1 MRRFRSFSIRKK
13 LLTGNISIIL
23 VMVILLGISNYMI
36 SKKILTDESLDFSK
50 KITDQLGQN
59 LDSKIKRLSEFT
71 VKESF
76 ETDIYRAM
84 NPVYKERMYDRQK
97 RMRTFGS
104 NLMDYNKEVEVVL
117 VRDNEGREYRYASYS
132 RNAEDYKVEDIVDV
146 EKVREL
152 YGKAY
157 WTRYDDSL
165 VFLSRAVFDE
175 NTMEQVG
182 VVTVGLNTE
191 FFRDIYKDLTSKNGN
206 ELFLFNGDY
215 QVLIHTGNK
224 EDSVGEMIVNTHNLE
239 EDTEQEF
246 YYKDQ
251 KYIFTLE
258 NLGKNEIKVMNLI
271 NIKSI
276 SDRAVQMLKPVWYV
290 AVAAIVFAVS
300 LSVWLYRDIWGKLQ
314 KLLERIHAMEEGN
327 FTQKASD
334 FEKDE
339 IGAVASA
346 FDNMA
351 RKMETLLEN
360 ITEEKTQKK
369 SAQLKAV
376 QFEYDALQ
384 AKLNPHFLYNT
395 LESINSLA
403 KLNDDGE
410 VADCVSILGSYLR
423 ETISKKKKFV
433 LLEEEMENVKEYVEL
448 SNMSFGG
455 RISLSFDIDEILSE
469 AVVPKLILQ
478 PLVENAIVHGIEPK
492 AGKGHI
498 QIFSRCVGKD
508 MEIGVRDDGV
518 GISDKWLSVQNFPGT
533 EEDEKHTKV
542 GLEAVHKR
550 IQILYGDSYGLSVRK
565 GKESGTIVCLKMPI
579 LFEGEELENEL

>member
-1 MRRFRSFSIRKK
+1 
-13 LLTGNISIIL
+13 
-23 VMVILLGISNYMI
+23 MI

-50 KITDQLGQN
+50 KITNQLGQN
-59 LDSKIKRLSEFT
+59 MDSKITRLSEFT

-76 ETDIYRAM
+76 ETDIYRAL
-84 NPVYKERMYDRQK
+84 NPVYKERTYDSQK
-97 RMRTFGS
+97 RMLTFGS
-104 NLMDYNKEVEVVL
+104 NLMDYNKEIEIVL
-117 VRDNEGREYRYASYS
+117 VRDNDGTEYRYASYP
-132 RNAEDYKVEDIVDV
+132 RKAEDYTVEDIVDV
-146 EKVREL
+146 KKIKEL

-157 WTRYDDSL
+157 WSRYDESL

-182 VVTVGLNTE
+182 VVAIGLNTG
-191 FFRDIYKDLTSKNGN
+191 FFREIYKDLINKNGN
-206 ELFLFNGDY
+206 ELFVFNSDY
-215 QVLIHTGNK
+215 QVMIHTGS
-224 EDSVGEMIVNTHNLE
+224 EDSSVGEIIVSSHNLE

-246 YYKDQ
+246 YYKDR

-258 NLGKNEIKVMNLI
+258 NLGKNEIKVMNLM

-276 SDRAVQMLKPVWYV
+276 SDRAVQMLRPIWYV
-290 AVAAIVFAVS
+290 AVVAIVFAAS
-300 LSVWLYRDIWGKLQ
+300 LSAWLYRDIWGKLQ
-314 KLLERIHAMEEGN
+314 KLLERIRAMEEGD
-327 FTQKASD
+327 FTQKTSE

-339 IGAVASA
+339 IGAVSSA

-351 RKMETLLEN
+351 KKMETLLEN

-403 KLNDDGE
+403 KLNGDGE
-410 VADCVSILGSYLR
+410 VADCISLLGSYLR

-433 LLEEEMENVKEYVEL
+433 LLGEEMENVKEYVEL

-455 RISLSFDIDEILSE
+455 RLVLSFDADEILSE

-508 MEIGVRDDGV
+508 MEIGVCDDGI
-518 GISDKWLSVQNFPGT
+518 GISEKWLSMQKLSRA

-550 IQILYGDSYGLSVRK
+550 IQILYGSSYGLSIQR

-579 LFEGEELENEL
+579 LFEGEELEK

>member
-1 MRRFRSFSIRKK
+1 MRRFRSLSIRKK
-13 LLTGNISIIL
+13 LLAGNISIIF
-23 VMVILLGISNYMI
+23 VMIVLLGISNCMI

-59 LDSKIKRLSEFT
+59 LDSRIKRLSEFT

-76 ETDIYRAM
+76 ETDIYRAL

-104 NLMDYNKEVEVVL
+104 NLMDYNKEIEVVL
-117 VRDNEGREYRYASYS
+117 VRDNDGREYRYASYP
-132 RNAEDYKVEDIVDV
+132 RKAEDYEIEHMVDV
-146 EKVREL
+146 EKIREL

-157 WTRYDDSL
+157 WIRYDDSL

-182 VVTVGLNTE
+182 IVAIGLN
-191 FFRDIYKDLTSKNGN
+191 L
-206 ELFLFNGDY
+206 
-215 QVLIHTGNK
+215 
-224 EDSVGEMIVNTHNLE
+224 M
-239 EDTEQEF
+239 
-246 YYKDQ
+246 
-251 KYIFTLE
+251 
-258 NLGKNEIKVMNLI
+258 

-276 SDRAVQMLKPVWYV
+276 SDWAVQMLRPIWYV
-290 AVAAIVFAVS
+290 AVAAIIFAAS

-314 KLLERIHAMEEGN
+314 KLLERIHAMEEGH
-327 FTQKASD
+327 FAQETSD

-339 IGAVASA
+339 IGVVASA

-403 KLNDDGE
+403 KLNGDRE
-410 VADCVSILGSYLR
+410 VADCISLLGSYLR
-423 ETISKKKKFV
+423 EKI
-433 LLEEEMENVKEYVEL
+433 
-448 SNMSFGG
+448 G
-455 RISLSFDIDEILSE
+455 R
-469 AVVPKLILQ
+469 AHV
-478 PLVENAIVHGIEPK
+478 
-492 AGKGHI
+492 
-498 QIFSRCVGKD
+498 
-508 MEIGVRDDGV
+508 
-518 GISDKWLSVQNFPGT
+518 
-533 EEDEKHTKV
+533 
-542 GLEAVHKR
+542 
-550 IQILYGDSYGLSVRK
+550 
-565 GKESGTIVCLKMPI
+565 
-579 LFEGEELENEL
+579 

>member
-1 MRRFRSFSIRKK
+1 MRRFRSLSIRKK
-13 LLTGNISIIL
+13 LLAGNISIIFVML
-23 VMVILLGISNYMI
+23 VLLGISNYMI

-50 KITDQLGQN
+50 KITNQLGQN
-59 LDSKIKRLSEFT
+59 MDSKITRLSEFT

-76 ETDIYRAM
+76 ETDIYRAL
-84 NPVYKERMYDRQK
+84 NPVYKERTYDSQK
-97 RMRTFGS
+97 RMLTFGS
-104 NLMDYNKEVEVVL
+104 NLMDYNKEIEIVL
-117 VRDNEGREYRYASYS
+117 VRDNDGTEYRYASYP
-132 RNAEDYKVEDIVDV
+132 RKAEDYTVEDIVDV
-146 EKVREL
+146 KKIKEL

-157 WTRYDDSL
+157 WSRYDESL

-182 VVTVGLNTE
+182 VVAIGLNTG
-191 FFRDIYKDLTSKNGN
+191 FFREIYKDLINKNGN
-206 ELFLFNGDY
+206 ELFVFNSDY
-215 QVLIHTGNK
+215 QVMIHTGS
-224 EDSVGEMIVNTHNLE
+224 EDSSVGEIIVSSHNLE

-246 YYKDQ
+246 YYKDR

-258 NLGKNEIKVMNLI
+258 NLGKNEIKVMNLM

-276 SDRAVQMLKPVWYV
+276 SDRAVQMLRPIWYV
-290 AVAAIVFAVS
+290 AVVAIVFAAS
-300 LSVWLYRDIWGKLQ
+300 LSAWLYRDIWGKLQ
-314 KLLERIHAMEEGN
+314 KLLERIRAMEEGD
-327 FTQKASD
+327 FTQKTSE

-339 IGAVASA
+339 IGAVSSA

-351 RKMETLLEN
+351 KKMETLLEN

-403 KLNDDGE
+403 KLNGDGE
-410 VADCVSILGSYLR
+410 VADCISLLGSYLR

-433 LLEEEMENVKEYVEL
+433 LLGEEMENVKEYVEL

-455 RISLSFDIDEILSE
+455 RLVLSFDADEILSE

-508 MEIGVRDDGV
+508 MEIGVCDDGI
-518 GISDKWLSVQNFPGT
+518 GISEKWLSMQKLSRA

-550 IQILYGDSYGLSVRK
+550 IQILYGSSYGLSIQR

-579 LFEGEELENEL
+579 LFEGEELEK

>member
-1 MRRFRSFSIRKK
+1 MRRFRSLSIRKK
-13 LLTGNISIIL
+13 LLAGNISIIFVML
-23 VMVILLGISNYMI
+23 VLLGISNCMI

-59 LDSKIKRLSEFT
+59 LDPKIKRLSEFT

-76 ETDIYRAM
+76 ETDIYRAL
-84 NPVYKERMYDRQK
+84 NPVYKERMYDGQK

-104 NLMDYNKEVEVVL
+104 NLMDYNKEIEVVL
-117 VRDNEGREYRYASYS
+117 VRDNDGTEYRYASYP
-132 RNAEDYKVEDIVDV
+132 RKAEDYEIEHMVDV
-146 EKVREL
+146 EKIREL

-157 WTRYDDSL
+157 WIRYDDSL

-182 VVTVGLNTE
+182 IVTIGL
-191 FFRDIYKDLTSKNGN
+191 
-206 ELFLFNGDY
+206 
-215 QVLIHTGNK
+215 
-224 EDSVGEMIVNTHNLE
+224 
-239 EDTEQEF
+239 
-246 YYKDQ
+246 
-251 KYIFTLE
+251 
-258 NLGKNEIKVMNLI
+258 NLI

-290 AVAAIVFAVS
+290 AIAAIVLAVS

-314 KLLERIHAMEEGN
+314 KLLERIHAMEEGH
-327 FTQKASD
+327 FAQETSD

-339 IGAVASA
+339 IGVVASA

-403 KLNDDGE
+403 KLNGDGE
-410 VADCVSILGSYLR
+410 VADCISLLGSYLR

-455 RISLSFDIDEILSE
+455 RLILSFDVDEILSE

-508 MEIGVRDDGV
+508 MEIGVCDDGI
-518 GISDKWLSVQNFPGT
+518 GISEKWLSVQKLSGA

-542 GLEAVHKR
+542 GIEAVHKR
-550 IQILYGDSYGLSVRK
+550 IQILYGDSYGLSIRK

-579 LFEGEELENEL
+579 LFEGEELEK

>member
-1 MRRFRSFSIRKK
+1 MRRFRSLSIRKK
-13 LLTGNISIIL
+13 LLAGNISIIF
-23 VMVILLGISNYMI
+23 VMIVLLGISNCMI

-59 LDSKIKRLSEFT
+59 LDSRIKRLSEFT

-76 ETDIYRAM
+76 ETDIYRAL

-104 NLMDYNKEVEVVL
+104 NLMDYNKEIEVVL
-117 VRDNEGREYRYASYS
+117 VRDNDGREYRYASYP
-132 RNAEDYKVEDIVDV
+132 RKAEDYEIEHMVDV
-146 EKVREL
+146 EKIREL

-157 WTRYDDSL
+157 WIRYDDSL

-182 VVTVGLNTE
+182 IVAIGLNTE

-215 QVLIHTGNK
+215 QVLVHTGNK
-224 EDSVGEMIVNTHNLE
+224 ENSVGEMIVSAHNFE

-251 KYIFTLE
+251 KYIFTLA

-290 AVAAIVFAVS
+290 AIAAIVLAVS

-314 KLLERIHAMEEGN
+314 KLLERIHAMEEGH
-327 FTQKASD
+327 FAQETSD

-339 IGAVASA
+339 IGVVASA

-403 KLNDDGE
+403 KLNGDRE
-410 VADCVSILGSYLR
+410 VADCISLLGSYLR

-433 LLEEEMENVKEYVEL
+433 LLEKEMENVKEYVEL

-455 RISLSFDIDEILSE
+455 RLVLSFYADEILSE

-508 MEIGVRDDGV
+508 MEIGVCDDGI
-518 GISDKWLSVQNFPGT
+518 GISEKWLSVQKLSGA

-542 GLEAVHKR
+542 GIEAVHKR
-550 IQILYGDSYGLSVRK
+550 IQILYGDSYGLSIRK

-579 LFEGEELENEL
+579 LFEGEETEK